1 MNYSFLDFLTL
12 IGSLGLFLYGMK
24 LMSEALQ
31 KVAGDRMRAILT
43 AMTKNRVTGIL
54 TGILITAL
62 IQSSSATTVMVV
74 SFVNAGLLTLVQSI
88 TVIMGANIGTTV
100 TAWIISLLG
109 FKVSISSIAVPLIA
123 FAIPLIFSSNNKRRY
138 MGEFIIGFA
147 LLFMG
152 LDGLKTNAPD
162 LNANPS
168 MLAFVQN
175 YTDMGFLSVLL
186 FLFIGALLT
195 VIVQASAATM
205 AITLIMCA
213 NGWIPFELAAAM
225 VLGENIGTTIT
236 ANLAAIPANVSA
248 KRAAFSHLIFNIFGV
263 IWMLILFYPFTTMV
277 AFLVERMGVGDP
289 RNLIEFARSI
299 PADTMQLII
308 NNSSNL
314 TPEQMAL
321 HSEYLDYQV
330 STSYAL
336 SMFHTLFN
344 VTNTLVMIWF
354 VKPIAHLV
362 SVIIKKKETDEEFQ
376 LKYIST
382 GMLSTSELSIL
393 QARKEIGLYSER
405 MQRMFGMVR
414 DLGKEENENEFVKLY
429 TRIEKYENISDR
441 MEIEIADYLAKVSE
455 GRLSSISK
463 HKTQTMLRIVSE
475 IESVGDACFNLARII
490 QRKRND
496 KSVYTTYMNDNV
508 ELMFNLIEGAI
519 FQMTKT
525 LNDDDELDLETFNR
539 SLNIENEIN
548 NFRNQIKAQNA
559 VNVNNHE
566 YDYLASVTYMD
577 TVVECE
583 KMGDYVINVMEALRE
598 SEK

>member
-1 MNYSFLDFLTL
+1 MNYSLLDFCTL

-31 KVAGDRMRAILT
+31 KVAGDRMRAILS
-43 AMTKNRVTGIL
+43 AMTKNRLTGVL

-123 FAIPLIFSSNNKRRY
+123 LAIPFVFSSNNKRRY

-263 IWMLILFYPFTTMV
+263 IWMLVLFYPFTHMV
-277 AFLVERMGVGDP
+277 SFLVERMGVGDP
-289 RNLIEFARSI
+289 RDLIEFARSI
-299 PADTMQLII
+299 PEETMQLII
-308 NNSSNL
+308 NNSSEL
-314 TPEQMAL
+314 TAEQAGL
-321 HSEYLDYQV
+321 HEQYLNYQV

-336 SMFHTLFN
+336 SLFHTLFN
-344 VTNTLVMIWF
+344 VTNTFVMIWF
-354 VKPIAHLV
+354 VKPIANIV
-362 SVIIKKKETDEEFQ
+362 SFIIKKKETDEEFQ

-382 GMLSTSELSIL
+382 GMLSTSVL
-393 QARKEIGLYSER
+393 
-405 MQRMFGMVR
+405 
-414 DLGKEENENEFVKLY
+414 
-429 TRIEKYENISDR
+429 
-441 MEIEIADYLAKVSE
+441 
-455 GRLSSISK
+455 
-463 HKTQTMLRIVSE
+463 
-475 IESVGDACFNLARII
+475 
-490 QRKRND
+490 
-496 KSVYTTYMNDNV
+496 
-508 ELMFNLIEGAI
+508 I
-519 FQMTKT
+519 FQLLK
-525 LNDDDELDLETFNR
+525 N
-539 SLNIENEIN
+539 S
-548 NFRNQIKAQNA
+548 
-559 VNVNNHE
+559 
-566 YDYLASVTYMD
+566 
-577 TVVECE
+577 
-583 KMGDYVINVMEALRE
+583 
-598 SEK
+598 